1 VPIEE
6 ALVKLPKGRG
16 REMEEFLVKHWDKV
30 IPMLRLDC
38 EELVET
44 SHNQIADI
52 VLQNGVVTY
61 YNGPLW
67 KS

>member
-1 VPIEE
+1 
-6 ALVKLPKGRG
+6 
-16 REMEEFLVKHWDKV
+16 
-30 IPMLRLDC
+30 MLRLVC